1 MAHINLMDALKR
13 SPKKSLGW
21 TDKEIRRLAQVAQ
34 REGFRAKD
42 DKTIDDLLAIRDLL
56 YDVAANRH
64 RDGRASNPR

>member
-1 MAHINLMDALKR
+1 MAISLQDALKR
-13 SPKKSLGW
+13 STKRSGW
-21 TDKEIRRLAQVAQ
+21 TDKEIKRLAQVAQ

-42 DKTIDDLLAIRDLL
+42 DKTISDLLAIRDLL